1 MEENRKYTII
11 PSEDIDTIDFSQ
23 VIEAKATCRYKI
35 DNSAFIVK
43 FTGSTPSFL
52 EGYTLYSVS
61 EMLDITSV
69 ENGWEEEE

>member
-1 MEENRKYTII
+1 MKILILLILVKLLRLKLLV
-11 PSEDIDTIDFSQ
+11 
-23 VIEAKATCRYKI
+23 VIKI

-61 EMLDITSV
+61 EMLDITSG